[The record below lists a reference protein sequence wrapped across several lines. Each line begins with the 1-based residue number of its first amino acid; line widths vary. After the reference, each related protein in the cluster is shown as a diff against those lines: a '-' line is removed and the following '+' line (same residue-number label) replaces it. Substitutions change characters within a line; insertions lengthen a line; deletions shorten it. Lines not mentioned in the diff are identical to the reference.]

1 MDIGCTWDKL
11 LMHPFFPFPSSFQF
25 YDMSIYVFEQ
35 WICIFILHEY
45 VLKTKYPFPQLR
57 SFVEA
62 LNPITTIFGDKDIM
76 EL

>member
-1 MDIGCTWDKL
+1 MIWV
-11 LMHPFFPFPSSFQF
+11 
-25 YDMSIYVFEQ
+25 YMSLNND
-35 WICIFILHEY
+35 ICIFILHEY

>member
-1 MDIGCTWDKL
+1 
-11 LMHPFFPFPSSFQF
+11 
-25 YDMSIYVFEQ
+25 MSLNND
-35 WICIFILHEY
+35 ICIFILHEY